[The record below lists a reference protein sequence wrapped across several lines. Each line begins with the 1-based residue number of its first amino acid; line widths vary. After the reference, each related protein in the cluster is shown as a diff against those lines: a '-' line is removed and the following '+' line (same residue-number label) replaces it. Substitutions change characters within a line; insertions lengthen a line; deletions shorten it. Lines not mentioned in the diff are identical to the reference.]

1 MVSELKS
8 HPNIV
13 IRAEVLSIQRLKS
26 LLVHLFWS
34 ETKVFLWVVL
44 FSLFISLIEWA
55 LVIFEGFVHALWV
68 FFVRG

>member
-34 ETKVFLWVVL
+34 ETKVFFVGGP
-44 FSLFISLIEWA
+44 ISL
-55 LVIFEGFVHALWV
+55 VHIID
-68 FFVRG
+68 